1 MTVYFKPRGNDNP
14 KASILRAMVT
24 TILY

>member
-14 KASILRAMVT
+14 KTSILRAIVT